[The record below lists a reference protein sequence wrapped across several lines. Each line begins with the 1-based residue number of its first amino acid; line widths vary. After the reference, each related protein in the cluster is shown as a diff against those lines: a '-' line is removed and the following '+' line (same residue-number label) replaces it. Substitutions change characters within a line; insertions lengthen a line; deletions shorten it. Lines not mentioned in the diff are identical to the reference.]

1 MFLVRG
7 YLPGLMLDTRDPT
20 GNKPKVLTS
29 GRLSSVGTQV
39 KKRLSLRVRCCGNT
53 EKKHFSTEGPRS
65 TPRGWASKLR
75 SEVLVGIT
83 RVQGVGGRTTL
94 RPVLKETDWK
104 PTWTERLPY
113 RILQVFS
120 VCLDAECFSR
130 PCGDIKRHWANL
142 LSWRR

>member
-75 SEVLVGIT
+75 SEVLVGNYPSPGCGGKNNIET
-83 RVQGVGGRTTL
+83 SAQG
-94 RPVLKETDWK
+94 D
-104 PTWTERLPY
+104 
-113 RILQVFS
+113 
-120 VCLDAECFSR
+120 
-130 PCGDIKRHWANL
+130 
-142 LSWRR
+142 